1 MPSAPGRVK
10 SDTNLADAEELLLKA
25 KARSI
30 FLERFNDADVA
41 NMASFLNVLS
51 FAKDEAIIRKGET
64 ASWVGIILSGELGA
78 FVDGNLVGKMG
89 TGTIVGEMAFFT
101 GGERMADVNG
111 VADGFIALIM
121 THNMLDLLEGAPLTG
136 CKLVRALGTSALSQL
151 AFNPRLPT
159 SKPLEW
165 AADAEGGG
173 PSVGRDEAMAWI
185 EETFEEVAE
194 LSKEDFAVL
203 CRRVKCRR
211 FVAGEVLLNRFST
224 TRDMVCV
231 VLQGETARRARA
243 VSRARERARVS
254 ERA

>member
-64 ASWVGIILSGELGA
+64 SSWVGIILSGELGA

-101 GGERMADVNG
+101 GGERMAD
-111 VADGFIALIM
+111 
-121 THNMLDLLEGAPLTG
+121 
-136 CKLVRALGTSALSQL
+136 RAG
-151 AFNPRLPT
+151 
-159 SKPLEW
+159 
-165 AADAEGGG
+165 
-173 PSVGRDEAMAWI
+173 
-185 EETFEEVAE
+185 
-194 LSKEDFAVL
+194 
-203 CRRVKCRR
+203 
-211 FVAGEVLLNRFST
+211 
-224 TRDMVCV
+224 
-231 VLQGETARRARA
+231 
-243 VSRARERARVS
+243 
-254 ERA
+254 